1 MWKMKMCSC
10 FHRVDFVT
18 EVLSFTNPLYCN
30 IESSTSCP
38 HDGCYGHCVRLLCIR
53 CRGIGSVEAGQ
64 IRSHILLNQWS
75 IQHVHISY
83 QIIPKYIKVNWTKLL
98 TSNYMM
104 MINKGAI
111 SNVPFKRL
119 HVLKYHRLKM
129 VFRYIF
135 LFSLCLCWNRKH
147 VNSS

>member
-10 FHRVDFVT
+10 FHRVDFET

-30 IESSTSCP
+30 IESSRSCP

-129 VFRYIF
+129 FFRYIF

-147 VNSS
+147 VNSF